1 MNLTPKKA
9 WTLAAGYIGL
19 IYVGLYFT
27 PFLSTFLKER
37 ELLVSFINYSYLLA
51 GAFLFSILY
60 FIFKIRKPE
69 SYGMIG
75 VLLIFLIAAI
85 IRMELSTDRL
95 HFLEHGLVYI
105 LIYLALRF
113 TNSGMQLVG
122 RSIFLCFLVALGDE
136 AIQGLLPNRE
146 AEWNDF
152 WANVFA
158 YYLAAGLVGIVEYF
172 RPHYGKAG

>member
-51 GAFLFSILY
+51 GAFLFFILY
-60 FIFKIRKPE
+60 FIF
-69 SYGMIG
+69 
-75 VLLIFLIAAI
+75 
-85 IRMELSTDRL
+85 
-95 HFLEHGLVYI
+95 HI
-105 LIYLALRF
+105 LKTKNYRI
-113 TNSGMQLVG
+113 T
-122 RSIFLCFLVALGDE
+122 IFLCFLVAVGDE